1 MKSQN
6 SSSSPCSEECKWKFK
21 YVDYP
26 KGEHWY
32 VCEVCGKEDW
42 FAWYDTP
49 PKRMKTYKGDEQ

>member
-1 MKSQN
+1 MKLQN

-49 PKRMKTYKGDEQ
+49 PKRT